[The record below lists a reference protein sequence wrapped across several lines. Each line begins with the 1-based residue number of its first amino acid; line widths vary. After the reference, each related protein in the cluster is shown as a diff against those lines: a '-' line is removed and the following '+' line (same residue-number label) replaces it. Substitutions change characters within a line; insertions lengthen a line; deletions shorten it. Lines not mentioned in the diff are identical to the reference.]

1 MKYDYTTNL
10 GNEIQSIAAR
20 RFLPEIDC
28 YVDHEKLNLFESDEK
43 VKLIMNGWYLD
54 CLKSWPPSDSIDPL
68 LISMHFNTSVNE
80 TKEVILSKESRE
92 FFSSYGPVGCR
103 DQPTAELLKEN
114 DIDAYFSGCLSL
126 TLEGMKKNTDYKY
139 VVVNSQKSEEI
150 VNYLKSKTELD
161 IFEVFQDSIFSLD
174 KKYLDQMPRPYRLTP
189 SFFKT
194 EDSFHLA
201 ESILNLYENATC
213 VITDR
218 LHCTFPCLALKT
230 PVLFINTAKFGL
242 ERLNDVGNLV
252 NETTL
257 DEYFQDYSIFDVEH
271 PRKNPEDYLK
281 IRKSLI
287 DKTKEF
293 TNHISDTYHSYLN
306 YDISYQSNKN
316 LELLLR
322 ASYESRKYMFNV
334 MKLTEKHEAENLKTK
349 QDYEKKILNQ
359 QSQIEEKEKIISNQQ
374 IQLDEQK
381 KIMDNSKQ
389 SNYNKLKSYFKKE

>member
-1 MKYDYTTNL
+1 MKFGLMKYDYTTNL

-174 KKYLDQMPRPYRLTP
+174 KKYLDHVGAQYDPNNPSKCLSEYDQESTGMIAIIFMVMGAVMAVMGVVFAIVIKNKMQAAGVANPSNPNEPTP
-189 SFFKT
+189 
-194 EDSFHLA
+194 
-201 ESILNLYENATC
+201 
-213 VITDR
+213 
-218 LHCTFPCLALKT
+218 
-230 PVLFINTAKFGL
+230 
-242 ERLNDVGNLV
+242 
-252 NETTL
+252 
-257 DEYFQDYSIFDVEH
+257 
-271 PRKNPEDYLK
+271 
-281 IRKSLI
+281 IR
-287 DKTKEF
+287 
-293 TNHISDTYHSYLN
+293 
-306 YDISYQSNKN
+306 
-316 LELLLR
+316 
-322 ASYESRKYMFNV
+322 
-334 MKLTEKHEAENLKTK
+334 
-349 QDYEKKILNQ
+349 
-359 QSQIEEKEKIISNQQ
+359 
-374 IQLDEQK
+374 
-381 KIMDNSKQ
+381 
-389 SNYNKLKSYFKKE
+389 